1 MQHEGWVLALVVAA
15 AAHAGLELVVHL
27 VVYPALAG
35 GSAASPATALAAHEA
50 HTRRM
55 AVAVA
60 PVYLALVV
68 SAAGAL
74 ATGPGPLTVVAAVL
88 VVAVLAVTAFL
99 AVPCH
104 DALRRSRDPAE
115 RARLHRRLAR
125 TDLVRLLLAVA
136 LLVVSL
142 GLATA

>member
-1 MQHEGWVLALVVAA
+1 VAVEPWALALVVAA
-15 AAHAGLELVVHL
+15 AAHVGLELVVQL
-27 VVYPALAG
+27 VVYPALAA
-35 GSAASPATALAAHEA
+35 GSTAAPAVARAAHEA

-68 SAAGAL
+68 AAVGYAVAAGTAYGVL
-74 ATGPGPLTVVAAVL
+74 AVGL

-104 DALRRSRDPAE
+104 EAIVRSPSVTE
-115 RARLHRRLAR
+115 RAALHRRLAR
-125 TDLVRLLLAVA
+125 VDRLRLVLAVA
-136 LLVVSL
+136 LLAVAVP
-142 GLATA
+142 AA